1 MKTYLFNLI
10 DKYKQYSQKLDV
22 QAILCQK
29 AWYVLNEDGNSEVL
43 IFKPDNTGHASV
55 KGNTRMFRWEFLPQN
70 NSLLINHDEMNGI
83 MLNPSFFENGILIC
97 QKDGTDDCMFLVD
110 NGLPAEQKF
119 LTLQAVKISMAA
131 IEKKHEEQK
140 RLAKERQEELKRQE
154 EERKKRGEENLRWL
168 EEQRQEREAIKQKK
182 LEKER
187 IEQEIFQGHFLGKP
201 GNFLVTCYTFSAILG
216 IGAGSSCGKLAE
228 LSKDSIGYIVLGI
241 VVGVAALAIDITFSS
256 TLKNTLKKY
265 LKSKGRE
272 DLLEKVIESSIVIGH
287 ILFVIATALSFFVT
301 WNILPKIR

>member
-1 MKTYLFNLI
+1 MKTYLFSLI
-10 DKYKQYSQKLDV
+10 DRYKQYSQKLDV

-43 IFKPDNTGHASV
+43 IFKKDNTGHASV

-154 EERKKRGEENLRWL
+154 EERKRKEE
-168 EEQRQEREAIKQKK
+168 EERLRQEAEERKKQEEEERKK
-182 LEKER
+182 EQIR
-187 IEQEIFQGHFLGKP
+187 IENEILEGLFLGKA
-201 GNFLVTCYTFSAILG
+201 GSFGLLIIIVNSIIG
-216 IGAGSSCGKLAE
+216 IGTGIVCGILAKLSNGSVGNT
-228 LSKDSIGYIVLGI
+228 VLVI
-241 VVGVAALAIDITFSS
+241 VVGVAMLAIATSISLM
-256 TLKNTLKKY
+256 LKNTLKKY
-265 LKSKGRE
+265 LQSKGRE
-272 DLLEKVIESSIVIGH
+272 DLLQKVIEDSIVEGYIFFAASAG
-287 ILFVIATALSFFVT
+287 FSFFLVFFV
-301 WNILPKIR
+301 